1 MTPSPIVL
9 SAYGTNNK
17 LTAIDVLQRW
27 LMIYKE
33 FHSRNIRV
41 VGFSTDEDPK
51 YLRAMR
57 LTSNFFVEHQTL
69 NICSETS
76 ALTVKIPSNW
86 SSWFLLNST
95 QLFIFMQD
103 GIHLCTKIRNRLLS
117 KIAKLK
123 MGLYDVS
130 INHLFKLID
139 TTNNMDHNL
148 CKSDLDI
155 RDKQNF
161 SSCQRIADDKVLNL
175 LMLNDEYKATYI
187 YLLML
192 NLLIITYTECT
203 ILLSDRVYY
212 AWIILFFIR
221 FWGIWLHITKS
232 SRKLSATNNPR
243 KREEES
249 YFITSNA
256 LIAIELNAH
265 YLIYVYLLIEQKIL
279 PESVAKATH
288 LFSSQSCEHVFR
300 NTRSLSGVYSTR
312 INFTMKQ
319 FLKRIN
325 KLNVLT
331 EMKQYETTNNNEK
344 IFFPIHH
351 KIKQFNLQKV
361 SKVDGNIGFNTNILE
376 EIVLEVY
383 KVAQE
388 MPFFVGMNNDLIE
401 KDLFEIE
408 QSSLLTQRL
417 LQRNSL
423 IEQEILVVDDTS
435 SDEESDAEASD
446 DQELDDIIFD
456 DDLLEE
462 DATPT
467 ATSENVQSTSCTGL
481 RLKKTI
487 SNANA
492 HKYFPVNINEKKRF
506 LHKSA
511 AAWYLQDRQRRIS
524 CDRLQRVKIKEAF

>member
-1 MTPSPIVL
+1 LVNIHSVQPIPGSSFTMTPSPIVL

-69 NICSETS
+69 NICSDTS
-76 ALTVKIPSNW
+76 AFTVKIPSNW

-243 KREEES
+243 KREEEFNS
-249 YFITSNA
+249 FFKIYTS
-256 LIAIELNAH
+256 
-265 YLIYVYLLIEQKIL
+265 
-279 PESVAKATH
+279 
-288 LFSSQSCEHVFR
+288 
-300 NTRSLSGVYSTR
+300 R
-312 INFTMKQ
+312 IN
-319 FLKRIN
+319 RR
-325 KLNVLT
+325 
-331 EMKQYETTNNNEK
+331 
-344 IFFPIHH
+344 
-351 KIKQFNLQKV
+351 QKY
-361 SKVDGNIGFNTNILE
+361 I
-376 EIVLEVY
+376 
-383 KVAQE
+383 
-388 MPFFVGMNNDLIE
+388 M
-401 KDLFEIE
+401 
-408 QSSLLTQRL
+408 
-417 LQRNSL
+417 
-423 IEQEILVVDDTS
+423 
-435 SDEESDAEASD
+435 
-446 DQELDDIIFD
+446 
-456 DDLLEE
+456 
-462 DATPT
+462 
-467 ATSENVQSTSCTGL
+467 
-481 RLKKTI
+481 
-487 SNANA
+487 
-492 HKYFPVNINEKKRF
+492 
-506 LHKSA
+506 
-511 AAWYLQDRQRRIS
+511 
-524 CDRLQRVKIKEAF
+524 